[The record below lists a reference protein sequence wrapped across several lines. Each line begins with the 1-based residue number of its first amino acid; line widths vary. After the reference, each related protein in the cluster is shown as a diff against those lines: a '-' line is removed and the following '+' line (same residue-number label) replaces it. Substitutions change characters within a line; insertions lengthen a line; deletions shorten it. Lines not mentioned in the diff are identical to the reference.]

1 MTHHNEA
8 HAAHWVTVT
17 KRIPCLATTATCF
30 AVSRLIGKQ
39 KGLAT
44 GVGIARDV
52 VVVVSSMWRL
62 RRGSSRV
69 FEHMKGIG
77 ASPLLVVVSEGCF
90 RKSQGELDFLNFG
103 GQEYKR
109 SKGGEGR

>member
-52 VVVVSSMWRL
+52 VVVVSSMWWL

-69 FEHMKGIG
+69 FEHMKGIRG
-77 ASPLLVVVSEGCF
+77 ITFVGRCQRGVFQEKPG
-90 RKSQGELDFLNFG
+90 GTGFLKFWG
-103 GQEYKR
+103 SRIQKE
-109 SKGGEGR
+109 